1 MGSDM
6 PCKKD
11 DFETE
16 HDVAPP
22 KCGLSMTSYSP
33 VKFKISLVGP
43 YGSGDCHSC
52 ESQNALVLKVKAT
65 EVLTKEP
72 FRNMILP
79 RQARDARAMS
89 IQARNQQDARMG
101 RGTRLETQPRQV
113 QDPNIHICTQQC
125 ALGFMLRHSQPA
137 QVGTR

>member
-52 ESQNALVLKVKAT
+52 ESQNALDRPGMH
-65 EVLTKEP
+65 EP
-72 FRNMILP
+72 CQSKPGTNKTHEWAVALVWRRNPGRFKI
-79 RQARDARAMS
+79 RTS
-89 IQARNQQDARMG
+89 IFARN
-101 RGTRLETQPRQV
+101 
-113 QDPNIHICTQQC
+113 
-125 ALGFMLRHSQPA
+125 
-137 QVGTR
+137 